1 MSRLA
6 GDYWR
11 LPGDI
16 IIEILTRHDDI
27 QKKSHLIKI
36 IAGKGNV
43 LYSIYAYSKS
53 HDTILSGVDK
63 IVDYPLYDKKYEE
76 PYCRLG
82 IVGSCNG
89 LVCIR
94 ARLDRICF
102 WNVSTKEHKIV
113 SEVKVHVHDQWKSSW
128 CKYGFGYDIKT
139 QDYKLVRFRCF
150 EDKRLGTQIK
160 VYSLESNSWSSALYM
175 PYTLSLEPR
184 PTALYMSGA
193 LHWLTDDSKL
203 LVSFDLGDEIIREV
217 PGPARDSFFDNDSY
231 QYKYVDVLGGCLCI
245 VCVVLGDRG
254 DVWVMKDYGVRESWT
269 KEFTV
274 PWQVI
279 KFDYFRPI
287 GYVGNGKQ
295 VLLNIGFKQETNKG
309 NFLVRYNPKRKMATT
324 LKTHDITDPEWRH
337 AYTYQESLFSVLGK
351 KNSVGIL
358 HYLEPDQVEQEEATF
373 SEPDHKRRK
382 IAV

>member
-16 IIEILTRHDDI
+16 IIEILTRLPVKSRHDDI

-53 HDTILSGVDK
+53 HDTILSG
-63 IVDYPLYDKKYEE
+63 
-76 PYCRLG
+76 
-82 IVGSCNG
+82 
-89 LVCIR
+89 
-94 ARLDRICF
+94 
-102 WNVSTKEHKIV
+102 
-113 SEVKVHVHDQWKSSW
+113 
-128 CKYGFGYDIKT
+128 T